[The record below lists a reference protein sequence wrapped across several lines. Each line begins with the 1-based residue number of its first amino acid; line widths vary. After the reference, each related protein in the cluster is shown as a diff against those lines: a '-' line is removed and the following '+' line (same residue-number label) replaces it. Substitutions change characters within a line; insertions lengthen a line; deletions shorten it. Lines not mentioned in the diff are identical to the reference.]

1 MTESKIRLAVQNQ
14 FLECF
19 LNEQLTWRTPLA
31 SILLIAEYTTNEGPY
46 VDDYFVEF
54 WSLEDGALL
63 KASTSF
69 YAAGTDDAFASIAA
83 KLKTDFTFGL
93 TGSTE
98 WASRV
103 MWPLELAGHP
113 YFEFRNIESGQIGA
127 KNFQPV
133 PWAGSRILLSR
144 QRFSTFLEKQ
154 RLDNLKNSK
163 ESNQ

>member
-1 MTESKIRLAVQNQ
+1 MTELKTRLAVQNQ
-14 FLECF
+14 FLACF

-31 SILLIAEYTTNEGPY
+31 SILVIAEYTTNEGPY

-63 KASTSF
+63 KASSSF
-69 YAAGTDDAFASIAA
+69 YAAGIDDAFAGIAA

-103 MWPLELAGHP
+103 MWPLELVGHP
-113 YFEFRNIESGQIGA
+113 YFEFRNIESV
-127 KNFQPV
+127 N
-133 PWAGSRILLSR
+133 WRETLSSKFFGPD
-144 QRFSTFLEKQ
+144 QKYFLTKEVQAFLEKQ
-154 RLDNLKNSK
+154 RLDNLKNRK
-163 ESNQ
+163 K

>member
-1 MTESKIRLAVQNQ
+1 MTESKTRLTVQNQ

-69 YAAGTDDAFASIAA
+69 YAAGGDDAFASIAA

-113 YFEFRNIESGQIGA
+113 YFEFRNIESVNWRE
-127 KNFQPV
+127 K
-133 PWAGSRILLSR
+133 LSSKFFGPD
-144 QRFSTFLEKQ
+144 QEYFLTKEVHTFLEKQ

>member
-1 MTESKIRLAVQNQ
+1 MTGSKARLTVQNQ

-69 YAAGTDDAFASIAA
+69 YAAGRDDAFASIAA

-113 YFEFRNIESGQIGA
+113 YFEFRNIEPSNWREKI
-127 KNFQPV
+127 
-133 PWAGSRILLSR
+133 SR
-144 QRFSTFLEKQ
+144 QFLGPTQEYFLTAEVQ
-154 RLDNLKNSK
+154 SFLKNREIHSSGNR
-163 ESNQ
+163 EE